1 MSGRFT
7 RFGLMTGTALG
18 MLLPA
23 TPLAAQVTP
32 EQVAEATPSNMLPEG
47 IDDLAFAADEIIYDP
62 EAQTI
67 TATGSVRLDSDG
79 YYLAADR
86 VRWNRATGEVTA
98 SGNVVLLA
106 PTGDRLIGDQVT
118 LDEQLR
124 TGAID
129 NFLLA
134 LDTGGRIAGDRGT
147 SEDGDIIVSN
157 AVYSPCPATGPDGCD
172 SDVPWRITAA
182 RVTRDADSG
191 RLRFEGARLQI
202 FGLDLPLLPVFGVG
216 DPGPLGGV
224 TGALVPDISIS
235 GINGLELSLPY
246 YFRFERNRDLTVTPH
261 LYSGNLPGLST
272 RWRHLTDKGAYQVG
286 GFATY
291 GDIDNPDR
299 DAENETL
306 GENFRGYFEANGRY
320 QFDPYWRATGSLRW
334 ATDKTVT
341 RRFDL
346 TRDDRLRNVIEVERL
361 DTDSYISIAGWAFQ
375 GLRVDDVQNQLP
387 IALPAIDARWRLED
401 AVLGGRV
408 ELRGNSLAILRRD
421 GQDTQRAFA
430 LARWDRRLLTAL
442 GQELTLTGYARGD
455 VYHTNDSASTLVP
468 VYRGEDGWHFRGIGA
483 LAADM
488 RWPLIGEAFGGTQR
502 LVPRV
507 QLVLTPPT
515 TNLDIPNEDARAIDL
530 EDSNLFALN
539 RFPGYDRWE
548 DGSRI
553 TYGMEYLLDRPN
565 FSVRSNIGQSY
576 RLTDEPD
583 IFPDGTGLTDQW
595 SDFVG
600 RTRLRFGRLVDLTAR
615 YRLDKDDLTP
625 RRLET
630 DLTVGSIETY
640 ATIGYLR
647 LDRDIDASIEDLRD
661 KEELR
666 LAGRF
671 HFADHYSIFGS
682 TVLDLTDAGE
692 DPLSL
697 SDGFEPARHRL
708 GITYDDDYIELGLS
722 WKRDYERIGAFRKGS
737 TISVIFN
744 LKGLGR

>member
-1 MSGRFT
+1 MSGWKQ
-7 RFGLMTGTALG
+7 RFGLWTGVAVG
-18 MLLPA
+18 ALLPA
-23 TPLAAQVTP
+23 MPVAAQTSPGSP
-32 EQVAEATPSNMLPEG
+32 EPEP
-47 IDDLAFAADEIIYDP
+47 DRFALAGEFEEIAFSADEIVYDP
-62 EAQTI
+62 EAQRVS
-67 TATGSVRLDSDG
+67 AQGQVRLASDG
-79 YYLAADR
+79 YWLAADR
-86 VRWNRATGEVTA
+86 IDWDRASGEIEA
-98 SGNVVLLA
+98 HGNVVLLA
-106 PTGDRLIGDQVT
+106 PTGDRLIGERIR
-118 LDEQLR
+118 LDEALR
-124 TGAID
+124 RGAID

-134 LDTGGRIAGDRGT
+134 LDTGGRIAGATGRTEGGEVVVD
-147 SEDGDIIVSN
+147 D
-157 AVYSPCPATGPDGCD
+157 AVYSPCPVTGPQGCD

-182 RVTRDADSG
+182 RVVRNAETG
-191 RLRFEGARLQI
+191 RLEFRGAKLHI
-202 FGLDLPLLPVFGVG
+202 FGLDLPLLPLFSVG

-246 YFRFERNRDLTVTPH
+246 YWRFDRHQDLTVTPH
-261 LYSGNLPGLST
+261 LYTGNLPGLSA
-272 RWRHLTDKGAYQVG
+272 RWRQLVDTGAYQVG
-286 GFATY
+286 GFVTY
-291 GDIDNPDR
+291 GEIDNPDR
-299 DAENETL
+299 DAEDATL
-306 GENFRGYFEANGRY
+306 GENFRGYFEGNGRF
-320 QFDPYWRATGSLRW
+320 QFDPHWRATGSLRW

-346 TRDDRLRNVIEVERL
+346 TRDDRLRNVVELERL
-361 DTDSYISIAGWAFQ
+361 DEDSYISIAGWAFQ
-375 GLRVDDVQNQLP
+375 GLRVDDVQSRLP
-387 IALPAIDARWRLED
+387 IALPAIDARWRLD
-401 AVLGGRV
+401 DPVAGGRL
-408 ELRGNSLAILRRD
+408 ELRGNSLAIQRRE

-430 LARWDRRLLTAL
+430 LARWDRRFLTAL

-455 VYHTNDSASTLVP
+455 VYHTDESGETLIP
-468 VYRGEDGWHFRGIGA
+468 FYRGEDGWHARGIGA

-515 TNLDIPNEDARAIDL
+515 ANLAIPNEDARAIDL

-548 DGSRI
+548 DGSRV
-553 TYGMEYLLDRPN
+553 TYGLEYLLDRPN
-565 FSVRSNIGQSY
+565 FSIRSNLGQSY

-615 YRLDKDDLTP
+615 YRLDKDNLAP

-647 LDRDIDASIEDLRD
+647 LDRDIDPLIEDLRD

-666 LAGRF
+666 LAGRL
-671 HFADHYSIFGS
+671 HFADHYSLFGS

-708 GITYDDDYIELGLS
+708 GLAYEDDYIELGLS

-737 TISVIFN
+737 TFSIIFN